1 MNAISPLHA
10 SRTLAAFSRSAAAWA
25 AAGALVFSACA
36 DDAAAPPE
44 PVIQLMT
51 STTARIEAEL
61 IALRRDLH
69 QNPEL
74 SGLELRTAARIEEK
88 LRALGLEVEGGVGGH
103 GVVGVLRG
111 ALPGPVVAYRADM
124 DAMPGDE
131 PGGRDYGSL
140 VPGVYHVCGHD
151 AHSAIGI
158 GVASVLSAL
167 KDRLPGTAVFLFQP
181 AEETIE
187 GAQAMLSAGAL
198 DALVPDA
205 IYAVHSFPFPVGT
218 IATHVDF
225 GGLDQFE
232 VTLAPELRD
241 AAARAVS
248 RLSALGTAA
257 RPGPGDVAP
266 YLDQLLEPGGALD
279 DAVYIDVETREREGR
294 WSIEGSLR
302 ASLDSRYPE
311 LRAEITG
318 ILDAELGA
326 GAYDL
331 SFRPAPFPSMRS
343 DRSVSDRAQP
353 ALRAIVGEGNVLT
366 LQAMHLFSGE
376 DFALFLQRAPGAM
389 FLIGVAN
396 EERGILG
403 APHFP
408 DFDLDEAAIPL
419 ATKAMSLVLWQRL
432 AER

>member
-1 MNAISPLHA
+1 
-10 SRTLAAFSRSAAAWA
+10 
-25 AAGALVFSACA
+25 
-36 DDAAAPPE
+36 
-44 PVIQLMT
+44 
-51 STTARIEAEL
+51 
-61 IALRRDLH
+61 
-69 QNPEL
+69 
-74 SGLELRTAARIEEK
+74 
-88 LRALGLEVEGGVGGH
+88 
-103 GVVGVLRG
+103 VVGVLRG

-167 KDRLPGTAVFLFQP
+167 KERLPGTAVFLFQP

-198 DALVPDA
+198 DAPVPDA

-232 VTLAPELRD
+232 VTLAPERRD
-241 AAARAVS
+241 AADRAVS
-248 RLSALGTAA
+248 RLEALGTAA

-266 YLDQLLEPGGALD
+266 YLDQLLEARGPLD
-279 DAVYIDVETREREGR
+279 DAVYIDVETRERAGR
-294 WSIEGSLR
+294 SSIEGSLR

-311 LRAEITG
+311 LRAEIIG

-326 GAYDL
+326 GTYDL

-343 DRSVSDRAQP
+343 DRGVSDRAQP
-353 ALRAIVGEGNVLT
+353 ALRAMVGESNVLT

-376 DFALFLQRAPGAM
+376 DFALFLERAPGAM
-389 FLIGVAN
+389 FLIGVGN

-419 ATKAMSLVLWQRL
+419 ATKAMSFVLWQRL